1 MHVICASGMAKIIR
15 IGNVEGARM
24 KTEHAFALIAL
35 ILGVVGGVLLGKGI
49 IDITSRL
56 IEGTGTVKAEG
67 FLIPI
72 LGIVAIVASAL
83 IWTGRYL
90 VGGVL
95 NMIFGLIAVVYG
107 ADAEG
112 LMVLLSGL
120 LGIVAPKIKE

>member
-1 MHVICASGMAKIIR
+1 MSNI
-15 IGNVEGARM
+15 EGARM

-56 IEGTGTVKAEG
+56 IEGTGAVKVEG

-72 LGIVAIVASAL
+72 LGIAAIVASAM

-90 VGGVL
+90 VGGVM